1 MTFQTIYGV
10 DFSGARLAGKNT
22 WIARLEPPSIYPGNG
37 PLRLVAI
44 SSLETLAGTAERAP
58 ALAHLVDR
66 IRGSENALWAM
77 DFPFGLP
84 VEVMEPGA
92 GWARQF
98 RFLHAYRHDAYA
110 AGVECV
116 RRARELGEAL
126 HIRRATDTEN
136 KAPFDSYH
144 YRIIYQ
150 TFHGMWDVLR
160 PLRRDRETAI
170 LPFHEYRVCS
180 AQRILVEACPASTL
194 KRMGLPF
201 QNYKEPGGGR
211 LAANRLR
218 PRWDILDGLAA
229 HVTITKAQRKGIMEN
244 GGGDAL
250 DAIIAGVGAADA
262 MKRAAVTQVTPVVQA
277 DAIQSDKG
285 APFAP
290 SNVVREAKNRY
301 LYEGKQYI

>member
-10 DFSGARLAGKNT
+10 DFSGARFAGKNT
-22 WIARLEPPSIYPGNG
+22 WIARLEPPSIYAKNE
-37 PLRLVAI
+37 PLLLASL

-58 ALAHLVDR
+58 ALAHLVDL
-66 IRGSENALWAM
+66 IRASEGALWAM

-98 RFLHAYRHDAYA
+98 RFLHAYKHDAYA
-110 AGVECV
+110 AGLECV
-116 RRARELGEAL
+116 RRARMIGDAL

-160 PLRRDRETAI
+160 PLRGDRETAI
-170 LPFHEYRVCS
+170 LPFHEYRVPS
-180 AQRILVEACPASTL
+180 ARRVLVEACPASTL

-201 QNYKEPGGGR
+201 QNYKEPGGGT
-211 LAANRLR
+211 LAAKRLR
-218 PRWDILDGLAA
+218 PRWDILDGLTPHVAISKA
-229 HVTITKAQRKGIMEN
+229 HRKVIMEN

-262 MKRAAVTQVTPVVQA
+262 MRRTASKTEMA
-277 DAIQSDKG
+277 SE
-285 APFAP
+285 
-290 SNVVREAKNRY
+290 SLVREGKARY
-301 LYEGKQYI
+301 LCEGKQFI